1 MEGRYRKLL
10 LSLLVLVLV
19 VSIGKESYALFTS
32 SVSSTVQNYGTGT
45 LKLSYSNSVVSLNNA
60 YPMSD
65 SDGMNM
71 GSGII
76 TITNTGTLAYKF
88 DVKIDVSSS
97 STLSNDLIK
106 VSIDEQNPAF
116 LSTDGN
122 VIIRDIIL
130 NPGSS
135 RSFSLKLWID
145 SSATSSQV
153 LGKKFVGNL
162 TSTGIAVR
170 NVDDSVGT
178 VLVGGYTGPI
188 YDYIKNNADTTT
200 TIDFSKTSVQDN
212 TNGIYMTTNT
222 DSGNPVYYYRGNV
235 DNRVIFANF
244 CWRIVRTTETGGVKL
259 IYDGVPTAN
268 TSSYNAIDRSKYTV
282 SNDTTWPF
290 VYDSKNKT
298 WKSKILE
305 GEVDIYSEYSGFE
318 AGSYQ
323 LEISVH
329 NDSGEDEA
337 GVLLDGSSVW
347 TNASTSSGTVN
358 LDLTSSSVVRVYHT
372 KWSMSTDGSDYIEFT
387 FKKAASSCN
396 NTGSNST
403 IGSSKFNESSAN
415 AKYVGY
421 KYGSSIDDETYTD
434 ESTIKKTIDT
444 WYEANMRSYTSQL
457 EDTVFCNDRS
467 YTTSGS
473 TLFFGAYTR
482 LITHKTPTLKCQNT
496 KDKFTIN
503 TSNGNGALTYPV
515 GLITADEMAYAGGVY
530 NASNSSFYLY
540 TGQQYWALSPFYFFG
555 SYALKFTL
563 NSHGNLLNNSV
574 NYSIGVRP
582 SVSLQPGIAITGGGS
597 GTAAEPFVIG

>member
-32 SVSSTVQNYGTGT
+32 SVSSTVQSYGTGT

-178 VLVGGYTGPI
+178 VLVGRYTGPL

-200 TIDFSKTSVQDN
+200 TIDFSKTSEASN
-212 TNGIYMTTNT
+212 TNGIYMTTDT
-222 DSGNPVYYYRGNV
+222 DSGSPVYYYRGNV

-259 IYDGVPTAN
+259 IYDGVP
-268 TSSYNAIDRSKYTV
+268 
-282 SNDTTWPF
+282 SN
-290 VYDSKNKT
+290 
-298 WKSKILE
+298 
-305 GEVDIYSEYSGFE
+305 G
-318 AGSYQ
+318 Q
-323 LEISVH
+323 
-329 NDSGEDEA
+329 
-337 GVLLDGSSVW
+337 
-347 TNASTSSGTVN
+347 
-358 LDLTSSSVVRVYHT
+358 
-372 KWSMSTDGSDYIEFT
+372 
-387 FKKAASSCN
+387 CN

-403 IGSSKFNESSAN
+403 IGSSLFNTNYN

-421 KYGSSIDDETYTD
+421 MYGSSIDDETYTD
-434 ESTIKKTIDT
+434 DSTIKKTIDT
-444 WYEANMRSYTSQL
+444 WYETNMTSYTSQL

-467 YTTSGS
+467 YPPTGYSY
-473 TLFFGAYTR
+473 LYFGAYTR
-482 LITHKTPTLKCQNT
+482 LDTNKTPTLKCQNT

-503 TSNGNGALTYPV
+503 TSNGNGALIYPV

-530 NASNSSFYLY
+530 GSSNTNSSFYLY
-540 TGQQYWALSPFYFFG
+540 TGQWYWALSPY
-555 SYALKFTL
+555 
-563 NSHGNLLNNSV
+563 NV
-574 NYSIGVRP
+574 NYSLAVEFSLSSDGNLGSTSVGTSGGVRP
-582 SVSLQPGIAITGGGS
+582 SVSLQPGIGMTGGGS
-597 GTAAEPFVIG
+597 GTSADPFIVLS

>member
-32 SVSSTVQNYGTGT
+32 SVSSTVQSYGTGT

-178 VLVGGYTGPI
+178 VLVGSDKL
-188 YDYIKNNADTTT
+188 YDYIKENADTTT
-200 TIDFSKTSVQDN
+200 TIDFSKTSEQDN
-212 TNGIYMTTNT
+212 TNGIYTTTNT
-222 DSGNPVYYYRGNV
+222 DSGKPVYYYRGNV

-305 GEVDIYSEYSGFE
+305 GEVDAYSDYSGFE

-337 GVLLDGSSVW
+337 GVLLNGTSVW
-347 TNASTSSGTVN
+347 TNASTSSRTVN
-358 LDLTSSSVVRVYHT
+358 LDLTSSSVVRVYHV

-387 FKKAASSCN
+387 FKKASSSCN

-403 IGSSKFNESSAN
+403 IGSSKFNKSYDN

-434 ESTIKKTIDT
+434 DSTIKKIIDT
-444 WYEANMRSYTSQL
+444 WYKTNMTSYASQL

-467 YTTSGS
+467 YPTSGS
-473 TLFFGAYTR
+473 NLDFGARTR
-482 LITHKTPTLKCQNT
+482 LDTNKTPTLKCQNAR
-496 KDKFTIN
+496 DKFTTKTI
-503 TSNGNGALTYPV
+503 NGNGALKYPV

-530 NASNSSFYLY
+530 GTSNGSFYLY
-540 TGQQYWALSPFYFFG
+540 TGQSVWALSPSNFNGSNALEFYLDSGGRLISDLVF
-555 SYALKFTL
+555 SS
-563 NSHGNLLNNSV
+563 N
-574 NYSIGVRP
+574 GVRP
-582 SVSLQPGIAITGGGS
+582 SVSLQPGIAITGTGGS
-597 GTAAEPFVIG
+597 GTAADPFVIG

>member
-32 SVSSTVQNYGTGT
+32 SVSSTVQSYGTGT

-178 VLVGGYTGPI
+178 VLVGPDKL
-188 YDYIKNNADTTT
+188 YDYIKENADTTT
-200 TIDFSKTSVQDN
+200 TIDFSKTSEASS
-212 TNGIYMTTNT
+212 TNGIYMTTDT
-222 DSGNPVYYYRGNV
+222 DSGKPVYYYRGNV

-259 IYDGVPTAN
+259 IYDGVP
-268 TSSYNAIDRSKYTV
+268 
-282 SNDTTWPF
+282 SN
-290 VYDSKNKT
+290 
-298 WKSKILE
+298 
-305 GEVDIYSEYSGFE
+305 G
-318 AGSYQ
+318 Q
-323 LEISVH
+323 
-329 NDSGEDEA
+329 
-337 GVLLDGSSVW
+337 
-347 TNASTSSGTVN
+347 
-358 LDLTSSSVVRVYHT
+358 
-372 KWSMSTDGSDYIEFT
+372 
-387 FKKAASSCN
+387 CN
-396 NTGSNST
+396 NTGDNST
-403 IGSSKFNESSAN
+403 IGKSAFNTNYNDN
-415 AKYVGY
+415 AYVGY
-421 KYGSSIDDETYTD
+421 MYGTTGSSTYASTHANTND
-434 ESTIKKTIDT
+434 STIKRVIDT
-444 WYEANMRSYTSQL
+444 WYENNMTSYTSQL
-457 EDTVFCNDRS
+457 EDTVWCNDRS
-467 YTTSGS
+467 IVTDLANSNGGNYSSYTTLGYGTKE
-473 TLFFGAYTR
+473 TLYGPMSRVGY
-482 LITHKTPTLKCQNT
+482 KVSNPTPTLKCAQDN
-496 KDKFTIN
+496 DKFTVN
-503 TSNGNGALTYPV
+503 ASNGNGALTYPV

-530 NASNSSFYLY
+530 GSSNKNSSFYLY
-540 TGQQYWALSPFYFFG
+540 TGRFYWALSPYSFST
-555 SYALKFTL
+555 SYATGFDLYSVGSL
-563 NSHGNLLNNSV
+563 YYLDVSDSH
-574 NYSIGVRP
+574 GVRP